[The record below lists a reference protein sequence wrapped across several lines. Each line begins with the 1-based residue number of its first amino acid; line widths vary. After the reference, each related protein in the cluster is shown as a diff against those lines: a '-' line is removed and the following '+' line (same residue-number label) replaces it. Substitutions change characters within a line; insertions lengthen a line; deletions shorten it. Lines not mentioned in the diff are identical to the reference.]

1 MVHILQF
8 RLAGSVCFY
17 ISHVAN
23 MPLGCVWPGMR
34 FVGWIK
40 MSAGGTGIGR
50 TAIAEFMD
58 MKAMIAG
65 SQARYLCLDLHAI
78 GNLGKRDRAAHFV
91 ASSGM
96 KHRNCL

>member
-1 MVHILQF
+1 
-8 RLAGSVCFY
+8 
-17 ISHVAN
+17 
-23 MPLGCVWPGMR
+23 
-34 FVGWIK
+34 
-40 MSAGGTGIGR
+40 MSQNEYDA
-50 TAIAEFMD
+50 AIAEFMNV
-58 MKAMIAG
+58 KAMIAG